1 MDNNI
6 SQPSQLDNAQDTP
19 IGGNP
24 PTDGS
29 TGAPA
34 QPGVFPLAQPIQQTP
49 PAPDFNTSPNPQSHV
64 SFHEP
69 QQPKKTPWKLIIL
82 AAIIAVVA
90 ALSVWAYVHYHHK
103 PTPTKQNTTTTTTS
117 KTKPAVVTPH
127 TPTVTTNG
135 TASLGLGTY
144 HVGANKDIAPGLY
157 AMSPGPQ
164 ETGQIAITNAATT
177 YNATLNALEDT
188 HPEQKGTTIA
198 WATLSDGDTVQIT
211 GANLK
216 NVTFKPVV
224 TSPGDTAPL
233 TKLYTDN
240 IPVSTTIPNSMK
252 PGKYFMYD
260 TDDKGA
266 FILVVD
272 SDYHIKYNEPLNS
285 TGFVAD
291 LADGDQMAT
300 INVSKLLIQPR

>member
-6 SQPSQLDNAQDTP
+6 FQPSQPTNAQNTP
-19 IGGNP
+19 VSDDP
-24 PTDGS
+24 PADGS
-29 TGAPA
+29 TGAPV
-34 QPGVFPLAQPIQQTP
+34 QPGVSPLAQPLQ
-49 PAPDFNTSPNPQSHV
+49 PAPPTSDFNTPLNTQSHV

-69 QQPKKTPWKLIIL
+69 QKPKKTPWKLIIL
-82 AAIIAVVA
+82 VAVIVVAA
-90 ALSVWAYVHYHHK
+90 ALSVWAYVYYHHK
-103 PTPTKQNTTTTTTS
+103 TVKKSTTTTIN
-117 KTKPAVVTPH
+117 KNKPAVVTPH

-144 HVGANKDIAPGLY
+144 HVGADKDIAPGIY

-164 ETGQIAITNAATT
+164 ETGQIAITNATT
-177 YNATLNALEDT
+177 AYNATLNALEDT

-224 TSPGDTAPL
+224 TSPGDAAPL

-266 FILVVD
+266 FILIVG

-291 LADGDQMAT
+291 LADGDQMAAV
-300 INVSKLLIQPR
+300 NMSKLLVQPR